1 MNSYSFEIFGSYYL
15 LIFLTLVI
23 TSAIYISYRRTIPPI
38 SNTTRNFLMFLRFLA
53 MFILL
58 FLIFDPVLNIKTAK
72 NIEPKVTYFVDNSQS
87 MAYSYSKPNELKS
100 KIKSLI
106 NLDEN
111 DELYGFDSELLKKE
125 IDSINFK
132 GLYTDISSIFAKI
145 TSYKSSDNQI
155 ANVLITDGNFN
166 QGRNPLI
173 DLKYID
179 KPIFVIGVGDTTKY
193 IDVLA
198 TNILLNKISYINSL
212 VPIEVNIET
221 QEIDTGLVK
230 AILYEN
236 TTPID
241 TTEFRIFENQFN
253 YNINFEYTPKSMGD
267 KRMSVKLISNFQES
281 NLKNNQISDYI
292 KILDDKRSL
301 LLLSSAPSSDL
312 SFLVDFLNKKDNYK
326 VSKFIQKKGATYFK
340 EPTIKDFNESQLII
354 LNNFPD
360 KNTPDL
366 VIKEVMEQLK
376 KGKPLLFMFGPN
388 VDIKKLAQ
396 LKDYL
401 PFEIISHSQNEFQVL
416 ANPTVES
423 VGDAIMNFNTTN
435 DNIWDNL
442 PTVLKSETFV
452 KVKQSAKLL
461 MNLKINSNVLNESFL
476 ISSEINESK
485 SVAIMAYGLYRWKL
499 LGYAKKT
506 ADGNAPDVDF
516 YDEFFNN
523 VFKWLAVKE
532 IDKQFVIKTNKRE
545 YASGEE
551 VQFNSQLYDNSY
563 NPLDEAEIKVFINS
577 DKDKR
582 ELILTPLSN
591 GQYKT
596 NLKGLPAGT
605 YSYKA
610 IANYKNNKIAEET
623 GIFNIGD
630 IPLEFLKTN
639 TNQALLREIAE
650 KSGGKYFHINSINS
664 IKDILKQDLDFSS
677 IPLFSKN
684 DINFKDNLWLLIVP
698 ILLFSIEWIIRKRKG
713 LL

>member
-1 MNSYSFEIFGSYYL
+1 MNSYSFEIIGSYYL
-15 LIFLTLVI
+15 LILLSLAI
-23 TSAIYISYRRTIPPI
+23 ASAIYISYKRTIPPI
-38 SNTTRNFLMFLRFLA
+38 SSATRNFLMLLRFIA
-53 MFILL
+53 MFIIL
-58 FLIFDPVLNIKTAK
+58 FLIFDPILNIKTAK
-72 NIEPKVTYFVDNSQS
+72 NIEPKISYFIDNSQS
-87 MAYSYSKPNELKS
+87 MAYSYNKPNELKN
-100 KIKSLI
+100 KIESLI
-106 NLDEN
+106 NLNEE

-125 IDSINFK
+125 IDSINFN
-132 GLYTDISSIFAKI
+132 GVYTDISSIFTKI

-179 KPIFVIGVGDTTKY
+179 KPIYVIGVGDTTKY

-230 AILYEN
+230 AILFEN
-236 TTPID
+236 ATPID
-241 TTEFRIFENQFN
+241 TTEFRIFENQIN

-267 KRMSVKLISNFQES
+267 KRISVKLISNFQES
-281 NLKNNQISDYI
+281 NLKNNQISNYI

-301 LLLSSAPSSDL
+301 LLLSSAPSSDI
-312 SFLVDFLNKKDNYK
+312 SFLIDFLNKKDNYK
-326 VSKFIQKKGATYFK
+326 VSKFIQKKGAIYFK

-366 VIKEVMEQLK
+366 IIKEVIEQIK

-388 VDIKKLAQ
+388 IDTKKLMA

-416 ANPTVES
+416 ANPTAES
-423 VGDAIMNFNTTN
+423 VGDAIMNFNSTN
-435 DNIWDNL
+435 DNVWDNL

-452 KVKQSAKLL
+452 KVKPSAKLL
-461 MNLKINSNVLNESFL
+461 MNLKINNNVLNESFL
-476 ISSEINESK
+476 LSSEINEK
-485 SVAIMAYGLYRWKL
+485 KNVAIMAYSLYRWKL

-506 ADGNAPDVDF
+506 ADGNVPEMDF

-523 VFKWLAVKE
+523 IFKWLAVKE
-532 IDKQFVIKTNKRE
+532 TDKQFVINTNKQE

-563 NPLDEAEIKVFINS
+563 NPLDEAEIKVFLNS
-577 DKDKR
+577 DKEKR
-582 ELILTPLSN
+582 EIILTPLSN

-605 YSYKA
+605 YNYKA

-630 IPLEFLKTN
+630 IPLEFLRTN
-639 TNQALLREIAE
+639 TNQTLLREIAE
-650 KSGGKYFHINSINS
+650 KSGGKYLHINSVKSIN
-664 IKDILKQDLDFSS
+664 DILKSDLDFNS
-677 IPLFSKN
+677 IPLFTKN
-684 DINFKDNLWLLIVP
+684 DINFKDNLWLLIIP
-698 ILLFSIEWIIRKRKG
+698 ILLFSVEWIIRKRKG